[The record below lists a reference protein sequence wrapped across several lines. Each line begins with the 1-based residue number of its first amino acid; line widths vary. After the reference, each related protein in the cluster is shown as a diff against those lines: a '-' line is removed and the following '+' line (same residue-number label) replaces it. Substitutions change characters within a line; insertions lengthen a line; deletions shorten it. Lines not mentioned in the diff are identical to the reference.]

1 MVRLVFRPYTRMK
14 RTICT
19 SVPLHTSI
27 RISTHLMLYR
37 HSSPSFG
44 SKQICSN
51 SDMPLHMLVASN
63 IIQVFTFV
71 VLSQLS
77 MGKLAHLLNSLVRV
91 SRRVEQRHVH
101 YHQLPQQHYL
111 ISPGMLTRAA
121 STCCSQYCMQGIQV
135 LMHTRCPAH
144 CSTLGKVMT
153 ICNDTQGN
161 PYIITTHTGMMTA
174 KQMKTNTCTAT
185 YQLKQSVYSKHAC
198 LDRLQHSNF
207 RPN

>member
-51 SDMPLHMLVASN
+51 SYTPLHMLVASN
-63 IIQVFTFV
+63 SIQVFTFV
-71 VLSQLS
+71 VLSQFS

-91 SRRVEQRHVH
+91 SRRVEQRHVRC
-101 YHQLPQQHYL
+101 HQLPQQHNVVSHGGAHTHSRHTL
-111 ISPGMLTRAA
+111 FTTLHARHP
-121 STCCSQYCMQGIQV
+121 STYA
-135 LMHTRCPAH
+135 HTLPSALQH
-144 CSTLGKVMT
+144 TLQSDD
-153 ICNDTQGN
+153 NLQRHLRH
-161 PYIITTHTGMMTA
+161 PHIITTLTGIFTA
-174 KQMKTNTCTAT
+174 KQVANTCTAT
-185 YQLKQSVYSKHAC
+185 YQLKPSVYSKHAC
-198 LDRLQHSNF
+198 LDRLQHSKF